1 MTAAWGEV
9 FTHPGGIFHAP
20 GKDRAAMTE
29 YQERQ
34 IRGFRMRGEGYKA
47 IASATG
53 LSRDIVRNDMV

>member
-1 MTAAWGEV
+1 
-9 FTHPGGIFHAP
+9 
-20 GKDRAAMTE
+20 MTE